1 MKHLLIV
8 TFFLCS
14 INISA
19 QDVIVKKDGSTILSK
34 VLEVNTNDIKFKKF
48 SNLEGPI
55 YTLDKSEIMSI
66 NYENGEKDTFDN
78 TNLSVSMSS
87 SLSQRLLKK
96 NPDARNAELI
106 SLYNTIY
113 QPTKKVKCNDK
124 AAKHCGVIVGV
135 KNKSV
140 MSTEDIEMNLI
151 GGIKYNPN
159 MGGYEFRG
167 YHIVFT
173 NKTDKVIYIDKG
185 NSFRIDDE
193 GDSFCYYDNSEQ
205 TTVNNGSGTG
215 VILGLGSVTNV
226 IGIGGVTGQ
235 LASGVSVGG
244 GSSLSVSTTYTQ
256 QRVIAI
262 PPHGTKELSD
272 YKYVRTS
279 KGSIVSNSNYREL
292 EAGEKFHVWHAK
304 MPKGIINNG
313 QVKIFDE
320 NDFPWKQ
327 EYYITYST
335 EEDFRTYSIL
345 NVELYIHEIIG
356 VQDNWEVG
364 KEDKV
369 IHGLNEHSLLEWNR
383 YLEKP

>member
-1 MKHLLIV
+1 MRSLLLLV
-8 TFFLCS
+8 SFVSLS
-14 INISA
+14 VSA

-34 VLEVNTNDIKFKKF
+34 VLEVNQGEIKYKKY
-48 SNLEGPI
+48 SNLEGPTYAI
-55 YTLDKSEIMSI
+55 DKSEIITI

-78 TNLSVSMSS
+78 TTLSVSTSS

-96 NPDARNAELI
+96 IPDARNAELL

-135 KNKSV
+135 KNKSI

-159 MGGYEFRG
+159 MGGSEYRG

-173 NKTDKVIYIDKG
+173 NKTDRVIYIDKG

-193 GDSFCYYDNSEQ
+193 SETFCYYDNSKQ
-205 TTVNNGSGTG
+205 TTVNNGTGTG
-215 VILGLGSVTNV
+215 VTLGLGSVTNV
-226 IGIGGVTGQ
+226 LGIGGVAGQ

-244 GSSLSVSTTYTQ
+244 SSSFSVSTTYSQ

-272 YKYVRTS
+272 YKYVRSS
-279 KGSIVSNSNYREL
+279 KGSIVSYSDYREL
-292 EAGEKFHVWHAK
+292 ESGEEFKVWHAE
-304 MPKGIINNG
+304 MPRGIINNG
-313 QVKIFDE
+313 QIKIYDE

-345 NVELYIHEIIG
+345 NIELYIHEIIG

-364 KEDKV
+364 KEDK
-369 IHGLNEHSLLEWNR
+369 IIEGLNEHSLLVWNR
-383 YLEKP
+383 YLE